1 MAQAQPRFPPE
12 AMPEG
17 MALARLLA
25 LLQEIAMT
33 QLPQNSNAW
42 ERAGADAKAPASGEQ
57 IERDPASQPDAARA
71 EGEEKPAPGSGE
83 APGGDGSS
91 TDQTG
96 TT

>member
-42 ERAGADAKAPASGEQ
+42 ERPAPMPRQPASGEQ
-57 IERDPASQPDAARA
+57 IERDPASQPEDARA
-71 EGEEKPAPGSGE
+71 RGRKSRQPIGRGS
-83 APGGDGSS
+83 GGDGSFD
-91 TDQTG
+91 DQTG